1 MVSPNVT
8 RVLEEAKTLSLEE
21 RQQLRQMLERL
32 PVDKPKLSKGEQLD
46 QLLLQRGVI
55 SRIPPN
61 ATEADIARFRA
72 WKPVPIEGKP
82 LSETI
87 IEDRR

>member
-1 MVSPNVT
+1 MVSQNVM
-8 RVLEEAKTLSLEE
+8 RVLEEVQALSLEE
-21 RQQLRQMLERL
+21 QRQFRRL
-32 PVDKPKLSKGEQLD
+32 LDEQPAPQPELSKEEQLD
-46 QLLLQRGVI
+46 QLLLSKGVI
-55 SRIPPN
+55 SRIPPKP
-61 ATEADIARFRA
+61 TEEDIARFNA